1 MFSALDEMNGI
12 PIKSV
17 FGKRELPDYMLAIT
31 ATVRICKEGKKLDA
45 LINPYG
51 YSKL

>member
-1 MFSALDEMNGI
+1 MCSALDEMNGV

-17 FGKRELPDYMLAIT
+17 FGKRELPDYMFSDY
-31 ATVRICKEGKKLDA
+31 RNCPICKEGKKLDA